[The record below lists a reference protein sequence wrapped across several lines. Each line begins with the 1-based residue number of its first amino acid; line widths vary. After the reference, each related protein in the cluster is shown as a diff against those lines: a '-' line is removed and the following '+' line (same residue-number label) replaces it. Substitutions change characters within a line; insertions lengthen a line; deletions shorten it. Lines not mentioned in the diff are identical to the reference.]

1 MDARA
6 FLFLRDLARAGVPVR
21 VRGGCMEPL
30 IRAGQEVLVRRRRV
44 YLPGD
49 VIVFRTRAGDLAA
62 HRVLG
67 WRWAGLVTQGDRC
80 AEHDAPV
87 VRDAVVGA
95 VDGVA
100 VSIGARVAAVAR
112 MAGIVARRLM
122 A

>member
-1 MDARA
+1 MDSRA
-6 FLFLRDLARAGVPVR
+6 FDFLVDLARAGVPVR

-30 IRAGQEVLVRRRRV
+30 ICAGEEVMVRRRRV

-49 VIVFRTRAGDLAA
+49 VVVFRTRAGDLAA

-67 WRWAGLVTQGDRC
+67 YRPSGLVTQGDHC

-87 VRDAVVGA
+87 GRGAVVGA
-95 VDGVA
+95 VEGIA

-112 MAGIVARRLM
+112 LARIVARRL
-122 A
+122 AR